1 VRIGLWVVGSAL
13 AGLGAGLWI
22 GTRSTAGIALVAG
35 GAALVLIAAI
45 AWRRAVATASR
56 ASTDADEATS
66 GGGDDD
72 DDQPLEPRRI
82 EDLPLQRRNE
92 LIRGTSMQLRDM
104 KYRYSI
110 RYDHSDRAAFT
121 TDVNG
126 VTLGFVPVIILDN
139 RSDKQGYGYVAYPY
153 DGSRWRGPG
162 LPCGGDPQQAVAHA
176 AKCVAP
182 LEEP

>member
-1 VRIGLWVVGSAL
+1 VRTGLWIVGSAL

-22 GTRSTAGIALVAG
+22 GTRSMAGIALAAA

-45 AWRRAVATASR
+45 AWRRALAAARGSSASG
-56 ASTDADEATS
+56 EATS
-66 GGGDDD
+66 GGDDD
-72 DDQPLEPRRI
+72 DDGPPLEPRRI

-139 RSDKQGYGYVAYPY
+139 RSDKQGYGYVAFPY

-182 LEEP
+182 LEES